1 MPPSTRRC
9 SEYHP
14 LARLGG
20 AGGLWVDLGEL
31 RRAGPDSNTVN
42 IAIGGTATA
51 DKNTLTNSD
60 PNNQTDVFLD
70 NNSDSGAATF
80 INLYRNGSTASGSGE
95 ALIRQILV
103 DDNTGP
109 LDLTTGFT
117 NPAPAQPFGTPA
129 GLPSQA
135 PLLFAPGGVERA
147 SGPQSDETTSVA
159 RLAASVFA
167 ATEQVVAETTPV
179 PAATTQVA
187 GGATP
192 AAGAADK
199 GFLTQRDLDS
209 LVTAARERWAATGLT
224 GQQITMLRDLK
235 FEVADLPALRL
246 GEAGGSRIRVNK
258 NAGRIMAGS
267 LERMTRSLRQ
277 MFRATVATPIR
288 RVNPLAALIC

>member
-1 MPPSTRRC
+1 M
-9 SEYHP
+9 
-14 LARLGG
+14 
-20 AGGLWVDLGEL
+20 
-31 RRAGPDSNTVN
+31 
-42 IAIGGTATA
+42 
-51 DKNTLTNSD
+51 
-60 PNNQTDVFLD
+60 
-70 NNSDSGAATF
+70 
-80 INLYRNGSTASGSGE
+80 
-95 ALIRQILV
+95 
-103 DDNTGP
+103 
-109 LDLTTGFT
+109 
-117 NPAPAQPFGTPA
+117 
-129 GLPSQA
+129 
-135 PLLFAPGGVERA
+135 FAPGGVERA

-258 NAGRIMAGS
+258 NADGNGWFVGADDAQFAANVSGNRRYTDPSSKPAGRIDLLTTIMHEMGHALGLPDS
-267 LERMTRSLRQ
+267 YEAKD
-277 MFRATVATPIR
+277 ATVSCMDT
-288 RVNPLAALIC
+288 